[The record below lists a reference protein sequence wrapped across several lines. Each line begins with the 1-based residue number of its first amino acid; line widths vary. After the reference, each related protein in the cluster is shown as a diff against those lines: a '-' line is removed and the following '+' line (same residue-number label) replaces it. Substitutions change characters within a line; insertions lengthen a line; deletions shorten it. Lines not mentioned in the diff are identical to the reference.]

1 MQEMQGQSMGWE
13 DSLETGMVTP
23 SSILMWEIPWAE
35 EPGRLQ
41 SLSHKRVRHNLVT
54 KYTQ

>member
-41 SLSHKRVRHNLVT
+41 SVASQRAGRD
-54 KYTQ
+54 